1 MYTVGLVVG
10 AANEAETVL
19 DMSARDGIKL
29 GKFVTSA
36 LGNAVGASEGAL
48 CGAVDGVVEG

>member
-1 MYTVGLVVG
+1 MG